1 MTAARSVEHAEHFE
15 SLERQAHA
23 ARLGMWVFLAT
34 EVLLFGAAFAL
45 FLTYQVQFSH
55 AFRAGV
61 AHNTKVLGSV
71 NTAVLLLSSTLVACA
86 VHALRRGDA
95 KLAARLVG
103 GTIALGLTFL
113 VIKGIEYGKHFDEGI
128 YPGGVGHY
136 FTLHPIRGLAA
147 FWTLYFGMTA
157 LHALH
162 VTIGAGVLGVLLH
175 AIVRGRLG
183 RETAYRLEVGAIYWH
198 LVDVIW
204 IFLWPLF
211 YLA

>member
-1 MTAARSVEHAEHFE
+1 MSAADRATHAEHFE

-23 ARLGMWVFLAT
+23 ARLGMWVFLAS

-45 FLTYQVQFSH
+45 FVTYQVQFAR
-55 AFRAGV
+55 AFATGV
-61 AHNTKVLGSV
+61 SHNTKYLGTL
-71 NTAVLLLSSTLVACA
+71 NTGILLLSSALVAIA
-86 VHALRRGDA
+86 VHALRGGHAR
-95 KLAARLVG
+95 LAARLVG
-103 GTIALGLTFL
+103 CTVALGLAFL
-113 VIKGIEYGKHFDEGI
+113 AVKAVEYHAHFDEGI

-136 FTLHPIRGLAA
+136 FIEHRARGLSE
-147 FWTLYFGMTA
+147 FWTLYYGMTA

-162 VTIGAGVLGVLLH
+162 VTIGVVVLGVLALR
-175 AIVRGRLG
+175 IVRGRLG
-183 RETAYRLEVGAIYWH
+183 REDAYRLEIGALYWH